1 MRKFRWLIITLLV
14 IFAVG
19 AGIMISQNI
28 GEEQAEQGIENQE
41 KEDKKVD
48 NNKHFSVQHKDYP
61 GKMAPK
67 FSAEDLTAEPS
78 GDWITNGGNIFN
90 SRYSPLDK
98 INKSNVKELKAEWVT
113 SLGSGYEFKYS
124 GEATPIVYDGVMFT
138 ITGAHD
144 VQAIDARTGE
154 IIWEYRPELA
164 ANLDTVCCGWTSRGV
179 GLGDGKVF
187 VGLLDARL
195 VALDQKTGELVWE
208 TTVEDWEKGYTIT
221 SAPLYY
227 NGMVYTGIAGG
238 EYGIRGFVAA
248 YDSEKGE
255 EQWKSYT
262 IPGPGEVGHDTWP
275 QDNDAWKKGGAPV
288 WQTPAI
294 DPELGLIYF
303 STGNT
308 APDLDGSKREGDNL
322 FADSV
327 LALDAKTGEYKW
339 HFQEVHHDIWDYDAP
354 NPVILFDV
362 EMDGKMRKGIAQAGK
377 TGWVYILDRTNG
389 EPLIGIEEKPV
400 PQDERQKTSP
410 TQPFPVGD
418 AFIPQTV
425 TEKDVE
431 RDLPEGWKGKI
442 GDIFTPFWDEP
453 ITVKPGPQGGANW
466 PPSAYNPNTELFY
479 VQANDTYYSFSHD
492 KDDEANTYTEGE
504 VWLGSLMEPVPYAPG
519 RGTVTALDIK
529 TNKIVWQK
537 NWDQI
542 AYSGLLT
549 TKGDLLFAGHNDG
562 RIIAYDATNG
572 NELWEFKM
580 DAGANAPPITYE
592 IDGKQYIT
600 IFAAGN
606 SLAGTTHGDKV
617 YTFSLEG
624 SYASLEDIPED
635 QINVSPTANDPEAT
649 DKKQDAEE
657 SDKSTV
663 HQGEDVY
670 KNNCLA
676 CHGDNGVGGHNGP
689 SLQRSAMLED
699 RETLINQ
706 IKNGSAGM
714 PPFKDSL
721 SDAQIDVLIEYL
733 QSLGK

>member
-208 TTVEDWEKGYTIT
+208 TTVEDWDKGYTIT
-221 SAPLYY
+221 SAPLDY

-303 STGNT
+303 
-308 APDLDGSKREGDNL
+308 
-322 FADSV
+322 
-327 LALDAKTGEYKW
+327 
-339 HFQEVHHDIWDYDAP
+339 
-354 NPVILFDV
+354 
-362 EMDGKMRKGIAQAGK
+362 
-377 TGWVYILDRTNG
+377 
-389 EPLIGIEEKPV
+389 
-400 PQDERQKTSP
+400 
-410 TQPFPVGD
+410 
-418 AFIPQTV
+418 
-425 TEKDVE
+425 
-431 RDLPEGWKGKI
+431 
-442 GDIFTPFWDEP
+442 
-453 ITVKPGPQGGANW
+453 
-466 PPSAYNPNTELFY
+466 
-479 VQANDTYYSFSHD
+479 
-492 KDDEANTYTEGE
+492 
-504 VWLGSLMEPVPYAPG
+504 
-519 RGTVTALDIK
+519 
-529 TNKIVWQK
+529 
-537 NWDQI
+537 
-542 AYSGLLT
+542 
-549 TKGDLLFAGHNDG
+549 
-562 RIIAYDATNG
+562 
-572 NELWEFKM
+572 
-580 DAGANAPPITYE
+580 
-592 IDGKQYIT
+592 
-600 IFAAGN
+600 
-606 SLAGTTHGDKV
+606 
-617 YTFSLEG
+617 
-624 SYASLEDIPED
+624 
-635 QINVSPTANDPEAT
+635 
-649 DKKQDAEE
+649 
-657 SDKSTV
+657 
-663 HQGEDVY
+663 
-670 KNNCLA
+670 
-676 CHGDNGVGGHNGP
+676 
-689 SLQRSAMLED
+689 
-699 RETLINQ
+699 
-706 IKNGSAGM
+706 
-714 PPFKDSL
+714 
-721 SDAQIDVLIEYL
+721 
-733 QSLGK
+733 